1 MNPIEEEGGKYTME
15 VQWFEY
21 EYSGLKHLFPL
32 KHNLLFTL
40 VEGEWK
46 VEDTPPVTLGVSQL
60 SLQRLAG
67 LRQDHLCQ

>member
-1 MNPIEEEGGKYTME
+1 MNPIEEEDGKHTTE

-40 VEGEWK
+40 VEG
-46 VEDTPPVTLGVSQL
+46 PVTLGVSQL

-67 LRQDHLCQ
+67 LVRQDHPCQ

>member
-1 MNPIEEEGGKYTME
+1 MTLIEEGWGKKTMG

-32 KHNLLFTL
+32 KHNLILSL
-40 VEGEWK
+40 VEG
-46 VEDTPPVTLGVSQL
+46 PVILRQSQL

-67 LRQDHLCQ
+67 LVR

>member
-1 MNPIEEEGGKYTME
+1 ME

-40 VEGEWK
+40 VEG
-46 VEDTPPVTLGVSQL
+46 PVTLGVSHL